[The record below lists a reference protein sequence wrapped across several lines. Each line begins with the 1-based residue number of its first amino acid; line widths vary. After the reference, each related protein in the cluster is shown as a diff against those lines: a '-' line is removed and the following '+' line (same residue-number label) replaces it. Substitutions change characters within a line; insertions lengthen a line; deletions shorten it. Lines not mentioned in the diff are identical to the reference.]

1 MDELLQKLNENLL
14 LLGYSPRTQETYSHR
29 VRKLYE
35 YFNKPPQY
43 ITNEELREY
52 FLYLYKCKKYSYST
66 ITLALFGIKFLY
78 EKTLNKNFDIFNI
91 VRPKKIYKLPVVLS
105 RDEVKD
111 ILKNINV
118 LRHRA
123 CLTLIYSC
131 GLRLNEGVG
140 LKVNQV
146 DSKRMLIHIRQAK
159 GNKDRYVPLPL
170 ATLHILRA
178 HYKTHKNPVYIFPA
192 PGRNQTKESTS
203 LKPLPDTSIQ
213 TAFRKSL
220 LVSGINKDA
229 HIHTL
234 RHSYATHLYEDGID
248 IRIIQEYLGHQ
259 SIKSTMIYTH
269 LTPLLRHGVYD
280 KINSIMDD
288 LF

>member
-1 MDELLQKLNENLL
+1 MDKLLQRLNENMLL
-14 LLGYSPRTQETYSHR
+14 FGFSPRTQETYSYC
-29 VRKLYE
+29 VKKLFE
-35 YFNKPPQY
+35 YFNKSPQF

-52 FLYLYKCKKYSYST
+52 FLYLHKSKRYSYST

-78 EKTLNKNFDIFNI
+78 EKTLNKNFEIFNI
-91 VRPKKIYKLPVVLS
+91 ARPKRVFKLPVVLS
-105 RDEVKD
+105 RDEVRT
-111 ILKNINV
+111 ILKNISV

-131 GLRLNEGVG
+131 GLRLNEGVC

-146 DSKRMLIHIRQAK
+146 DSKRMLIHIRHAK
-159 GNKDRYVPLPL
+159 GNKDRYVPLPE
-170 ATLHILRA
+170 ATLKLLRA
-178 HYKTHKNPVYIFPA
+178 HYKTHRNPIFVFPA
-192 PGRNQTKESTS
+192 PGRNQAKETTS
-203 LKPLPDTSIQ
+203 ARPIPNTSIQ

-220 LVSGINKDA
+220 LDTGVNKDA

-259 SIKSTMIYTH
+259 SIKSTMIYTY
-269 LTPLLRHGVYD
+269 LTPLLRYGVFD
-280 KINSIMDD
+280 KINSIIDC
-288 LF
+288 LS